1 MNSESNTPE
10 TTAIVEVHPETEAIV
25 KQETKD
31 KAEAAREETEALIE
45 AIKKRAQ
52 AELQSA
58 GEFTLDAYLNAVRQ
72 ARVAIEQNQL
82 FNSAQIE
89 QSIEFI
95 QREAEKNWS
104 VITGEIESLG
114 VRLADAARLA
124 WEKLMASRKE

>member
-1 MNSESNTPE
+1 MTSESNTPE
-10 TTAIVEVHPETEAIV
+10 TTAIVEVHPETDAIV

-52 AELQSA
+52 VELQSA
-58 GEFTLDAYLNAVRQ
+58 GEFTLDAYLSAVRQ

-124 WEKLMASRKE
+124 WERLMASRKE

>member
-124 WEKLMASRKE
+124 WDRLMASRKE